1 MKRILL
7 LHFCFIPLC
16 VFAHGEDVLSYFF
29 IQFVFINLLLLF
41 LSFIK
46 LPGKKKIFLFLISF
60 TSLIISNAVLF
71 ILNLPFSKYSI
82 LINSLV
88 VVFPL
93 LTTLIGWRIL
103 KKAED

>member
-1 MKRILL
+1 MKQILL
-7 LHFCFIPLC
+7 LQFCFIPLC

-46 LPGKKKIFLFLISF
+46 LPGKKKFFLFLLSI

-71 ILNLPFSKYSI
+71 SLNLPYSKYSI
-82 LINSLV
+82 LINLFV
-88 VVFPL
+88 VILPVF
-93 LTTLIGWRIL
+93 TTLIGWKFL